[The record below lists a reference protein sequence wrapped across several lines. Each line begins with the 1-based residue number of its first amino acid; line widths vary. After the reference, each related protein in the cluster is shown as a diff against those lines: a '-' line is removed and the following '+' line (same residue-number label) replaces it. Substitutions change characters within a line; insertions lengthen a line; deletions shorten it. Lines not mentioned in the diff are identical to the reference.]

1 MASLAVLCASC
12 QSNQDTP
19 SQPPI
24 NKPEIQIQDGK
35 LTAEALWAMGRI
47 GSVTINEATGNIAYT
62 VSYYSVSEN
71 RSTTWIR
78 IMDNSGQE
86 IIDEFV
92 GSEPAWLDQT
102 DALVYLKGGK
112 MLVR

>member
-102 DALVYLKGGK
+102 DALVYLKGG
-112 MLVR
+112 